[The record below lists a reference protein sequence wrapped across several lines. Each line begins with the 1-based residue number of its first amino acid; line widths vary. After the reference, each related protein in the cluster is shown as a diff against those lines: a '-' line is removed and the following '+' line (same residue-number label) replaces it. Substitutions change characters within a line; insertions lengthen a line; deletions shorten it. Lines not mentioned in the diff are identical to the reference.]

1 MTKIILYIASSLDGY
16 IARKDGSVD
25 WLDSLDNPENSDF
38 GYGEFMANIDIL
50 IMGRKTYEV
59 VVGFDMPWPYKNIK
73 TYVVTQ
79 NRDLTIDSPDTHLLH
94 DIDKKA
100 IEEIRRE
107 SARNVWLVGGGS
119 LVTTFLNY
127 HAVDEIILSQ
137 VPIILG
143 EGIRLFPG
151 KSIEVP
157 FQLTKHEVFP
167 NGLVQLNYLQR
178 PISV

>member
-1 MTKIILYIASSLDGY
+1 MSKIILYIASSLDGY

-25 WLDSLDNPENSDF
+25 WLDSLENPENSDF
-38 GYGEFMANIDIL
+38 GYGEFIANIDIQ

-59 VVGFDMPWPYKNIK
+59 VMGFDVPWPYNNIK
-73 TYVVTQ
+73 TYVATQ
-79 NRDLTIDSPDTHLLH
+79 NRDLTINSPDTHLLH
-94 DIDKKA
+94 DIDKKS
-100 IEEIRRE
+100 IEEICGE
-107 SARNVWLVGGGS
+107 STRKVWLVGGGS
-119 LVTTFLNY
+119 LVNTFLNY

-137 VPIILG
+137 IPTILG

-167 NGLVQLNYLQR
+167 NGLVQLHYLQR
-178 PISV
+178 PIAI